1 MSYAEGDTD
10 YGKDKEFMIP
20 IEKAPFYGGTG
31 NLGHDG
37 NPSMVTLSGLVTDA
51 EQNVLNTQWEKIGN
65 LYSAGNCLGGRY
77 GLGYSTPMAGNSVGM
92 AMTHGWLAGH
102 TCGKK

>member
-20 IEKAPFYGGTG
+20 IEKAPFYGGAG
-31 NLGHDG
+31 NLGHGG

-65 LYSAGNCLGGRY
+65 LYAAGNCLGGRY
-77 GLGYSTPMAGNSVGM
+77 GLGYSTPDGRQLSRYGNDP
-92 AMTHGWLAGH
+92 WLSGRAYLL
-102 TCGKK
+102 KK